1 MTESKKKFQ
10 PGGGGGGGGRR
21 GLWVWCK
28 LGFGVQGTGGRKG
41 AERG

>member
-10 PGGGGGGGGRR
+10 PGGGGWGRR
-21 GLWVWCK
+21 GLWFWCK
-28 LGFGVQGTGGRKG
+28 LGYGVQGTGGRQG